1 MRIRIHPGIASIK
14 TLLISFLLLV
24 SLIASSCQIDPDQLP
39 FVSSSNNKFAAFMVP
54 DTNLDLYVYAK
65 QEHPTV
71 VPAEMIKMP
80 RDVDVET
87 LAIWGVPAKEGL
99 VLGMAFTFADPQTA
113 SDTYSRITLDQN
125 WWKFLNNNVIY
136 IVQGSGIASKALKDV
151 ISSNDFKYYDDS
163 KILESVLIFPNSGR
177 SKIIALAAAKPSE
190 QVMNYLEKNIDNKNV
205 QLVNKISKQI
215 NLDFIIAGLYSP
227 HQMNIAKAG
236 EVLKKG
242 TNVSSLDLGALLLIK
257 SNLPGFLVE
266 PAVKSILTEYGFT
279 EKILG
284 RFSLY
289 RGLWSTVNNNVVPIF
304 IRIEDNYIFVSLSG
318 QETYAETLITSVY
331 K

>member
-1 MRIRIHPGIASIK
+1 MRTKINSNAINKK
-14 TLLISFLLLV
+14 TLFIPFLLLV
-24 SLIASSCQIDPDQLP
+24 CLTANSCQIDPDQLP
-39 FVSSSNNKFAAFMVP
+39 FVSSANNKFAAFMVP

-65 QEHPTV
+65 QERSTT
-71 VPAEMIKMP
+71 VPADMIKMP
-80 RDVDVET
+80 QDVDVEA

-99 VLGMAFTFADPQTA
+99 VLGMAFTFADSKTA
-113 SDTYSRITLDQN
+113 SDTYSRITLDQS

-136 IVQGSGIASKALKDV
+136 IVQGSGIASTALKEV
-151 ISSNDFKYYDDS
+151 ISKNDFIYYNDS
-163 KILESVLIFPNSGR
+163 QILESVLIFPNSGR

-190 QVMNYLEKNIDNKNV
+190 QVINYLEKSIDSKNM

-215 NLDFIIAGLYSP
+215 NLDLIIAGLYSP
-227 HQMNIAKAG
+227 HQINIAKAG

-242 TNVSSLDLGALLLIK
+242 TNLASLDLGILILIK

-266 PAVKSILTEYGFT
+266 PAVKNILTEYGFI
-279 EKILG
+279 EKSLG

-289 RGLWSTVNNNVVPIF
+289 RGLWSTANNNVVPIF
-304 IRIEDNYIFVSLSG
+304 IRVEDNYIFVALSG